1 MRCRPVEVALAQAA
15 IGYAFDAAKSGE
27 TVAVRLEGRWR
38 RDDDGGLVIDPAQT
52 VITSIGEGWKPITG
66 AEFVDAIHE
75 AIPDAFSD
83 LDDIPAERAH

>member
-27 TVAVRLEGRWR
+27 TVTVRLEGRWR

-83 LDDIPAERAH
+83 LDDILAERAR